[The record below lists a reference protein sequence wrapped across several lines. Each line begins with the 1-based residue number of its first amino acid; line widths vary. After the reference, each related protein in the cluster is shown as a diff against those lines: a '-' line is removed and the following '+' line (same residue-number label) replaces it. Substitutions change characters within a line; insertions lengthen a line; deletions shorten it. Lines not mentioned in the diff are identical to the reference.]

1 MADFSLTHPLSGFFA
16 PTRFEADVV
25 DCIVTGEIPPEL
37 GGAFYR
43 LHGDW
48 IYAPKFKDEASLSAD
63 GYISMFRFRDG
74 SVDYRG
80 RYVKTDR
87 YLRQVAARKQLYG
100 YYRNPHT
107 DDPEVRDIDNPG
119 LRTSANTTP
128 VILAGK
134 LYATKEEG
142 LPYELDPNT
151 LDTLGPSDFGGAW
164 KSQTFTAH
172 PKYDPFTGETIAYG
186 YEATG
191 LASRDVHVASFDP
204 EGRITWS
211 LDFQVP
217 YPSMLHDIALTQ
229 DYVIIPGGGTVTSA
243 ERLKSG
249 RPHWAWDRKRPS
261 YFAIIPRG
269 GGAEDIR
276 WFEGPERSIVHTVNA
291 WNDDDQVV
299 MDAPMASG
307 NTWPWFEDVD
317 GGAFSMN
324 SFTIRRVTFDLRGN
338 GRDVKEEVLFD
349 RDVTSFT
356 RIDDRLLSRPN
367 RYIWVQ
373 YADPDRPF
381 HAALPDD
388 PRLRPVNCYGRF
400 DVVDR
405 TMTSWFAGPDHV
417 LQEPVFAP
425 RSPDAQEGAGFL
437 LGTAHNLVERRTE
450 LVILD
455 AMEMTELA
463 RVILPFRN
471 AYQVHGLWA
480 TERDLPLA

>member
-1 MADFSLTHPLSGFFA
+1 MADFSLTHALSGFFA
-16 PTRFEADVV
+16 PTRFEADVT
-25 DCIVTGEIPPEL
+25 DCIVTGEIPAEL
-37 GGAFYR
+37 AGAFYR

-48 IYAPKFKDEASLSAD
+48 IYPPKHQDEASLSAD

-87 YLRQVAARKQLYG
+87 YQRQVAAGKQLYG

-107 DDPEVRDIDNPG
+107 DDPAVRDTAHPG

-142 LPYELDPNT
+142 LPYEIDPNS
-151 LDTLGPSDFGGAW
+151 LETLGPTDFGGAW

-172 PKYDPFTGETIAYG
+172 PKFDPFTGETIAYG

-191 LASRDVHVASFDP
+191 LASHDVHLATFDRD
-204 EGRITWS
+204 GQITWS

-217 YPSMLHDIALTQ
+217 YPSMLHDIALTK
-229 DYVIIPGGGTVTSA
+229 DYVVIPGGGTVTST
-243 ERLKSG
+243 ERLEAG
-249 RPHWAWDRKRPS
+249 RPHWAWDAKRPS
-261 YFAIIPRG
+261 YYAIIPRG
-269 GGAEDIR
+269 GSAEDIR
-276 WFEGPERSIVHTVNA
+276 WFHGPERSIVHTANA
-291 WNDDDQVV
+291 WNEGGKVIL
-299 MDAPMASG
+299 DAPMASG

-317 GGAFSMN
+317 GAAFAMN
-324 SFTIRRVTFDLRGN
+324 PFTIRRVTFDLQGDSREA
-338 GRDVKEEVLFD
+338 KEEVLFE
-349 RDVTSFT
+349 REVTSFT
-356 RIDDRLLSRPN
+356 RIDDRLLSRAN

-373 YADPDRPF
+373 YADPERPF
-381 HAALPDD
+381 HAVLPDD

-400 DVVDR
+400 DLVDR
-405 TMTSWFAGPDHV
+405 TTTPWFVGPEHV
-417 LQEPVFAP
+417 LQEPVFVP
-425 RSPDAQEGAGFL
+425 RTPDAPEGDGFL
-437 LGTAHNLVERRTE
+437 LGAAHNLVERRSE

-455 AMEMTELA
+455 AQAMTELA

-471 AYQVHGLWA
+471 AFQVHGLWA
-480 TERDLPLA
+480 SARDLPLS

>member
-1 MADFSLTHPLSGFFA
+1 MAEVAPTDPLSGFFA

-25 DCIVTGEIPPEL
+25 DCLVTGLVPPEL
-37 GGAFYR
+37 HGAFYR

-48 IYAPKFKDEASLSAD
+48 IYAPRFTDEASLSAD

-87 YLRQVAARKQLYG
+87 YRRQVAARKQLYG
-100 YYRNPHT
+100 YYRNPLT
-107 DDPEVRDIDNPG
+107 DDPAVRDAEHPG

-128 VILAGK
+128 VVLAGK

-142 LPYELDPNT
+142 LPYELDPNS
-151 LDTLGPSDFGGAW
+151 LETLGSTDFQGAW
-164 KSQTFTAH
+164 TSQTFTAH
-172 PKYDPFTGETIAYG
+172 PKFDPFTGETIAYG

-191 LASRDVHVASFDP
+191 LASRDVHLVSFDAA
-204 EGRITWS
+204 GHITWS

-217 YPSMLHDIALTQ
+217 YASMLHDIALTEHF
-229 DYVIIPGGGTVTSA
+229 VVIPGGGTVTSR
-243 ERLKSG
+243 ERLEAG

-261 YFAIIPRG
+261 YYAIIPRG

-276 WFEGPERSIVHTVNA
+276 WFEGPERSIVHTANA
-291 WNDDDQVV
+291 WEDGDRVV
-299 MDAPMASG
+299 LDAPMASG

-317 GGAFSMN
+317 GGGFTMHG
-324 SFTIRRVTFDLRGN
+324 FTIRRVTFDLQANSGQA
-338 GRDVKEEVLFD
+338 KEEVLFE
-349 RDVTSFT
+349 RDVSSFT
-356 RIDDRLLSRPN
+356 RIDDRFLTRPN

-373 YADPDRPF
+373 YADPERPF

-400 DVVDR
+400 DVTQR
-405 TMTSWFAGPDHV
+405 TTSSWFAGPGHV
-417 LQEPVFAP
+417 LQEPVFVP
-425 RSPDAQEGAGFL
+425 RSPEAPEGDGFL
-437 LGTAHNLVERRTE
+437 LGTAHNLVEMRTE

-455 AMEMTELA
+455 AQKMTELA

-480 TERDLPLA
+480 TAHDLPLA

>member
-16 PTRFEADVV
+16 PTRFEADVI
-25 DCIVTGEIPPEL
+25 DCIVTGQIPTEL
-37 GGAFYR
+37 TGAFYR

-48 IYAPKFKDEASLSAD
+48 IYAPKFADEASLSAD
-63 GYISMFRFRDG
+63 GYMSMFRFRDG
-74 SVDYRG
+74 SIDYRG

-107 DDPEVRDIDNPG
+107 DDPEVRDVARPG

-128 VILAGK
+128 VVLAGK

-142 LPYELDPNT
+142 LPYEIDPNT
-151 LDTLGPSDFGGAW
+151 LDTLGPTDFDGAW

-172 PKYDPFTGETIAYG
+172 PKYDPATGETISYG
-186 YEATG
+186 YEAKG
-191 LASRDVHVASFDP
+191 LASCDVHLASFDSQ
-204 EGRITWS
+204 GRITWR

-217 YPSMLHDIALTQ
+217 YPSMLHDIAITK
-229 DYVIIPGGGTVTSA
+229 DYVVIPGGGTVTSV
-243 ERLKSG
+243 ERLESG

-261 YFAIIPRG
+261 YYAIIPRG
-269 GGAEDIR
+269 GRAEDIR
-276 WFEGPERSIVHTVNA
+276 WFEGPERSIVHTANA
-291 WNDDDQVV
+291 WNDGEQVV
-299 MDAPMASG
+299 MDAPMANG

-317 GGAFSMN
+317 GGGFSMN
-324 SFTIRRVTFDLRGN
+324 TFTIRRVTFDLRGN
-338 GRDVKEEVLFD
+338 DRQTQEEVLFD

-356 RIDDRLLSRPN
+356 RIDDRLLGREH

-381 HAALPDD
+381 HAVLPDD

-400 DVVDR
+400 DVVER
-405 TMTSWFAGPDHV
+405 TTLPWFAGPDHV
-417 LQEPVFAP
+417 LQEPVFVP
-425 RSPDAQEGAGFL
+425 RSPDAAEGAGFL
-437 LGTAHNLVERRTE
+437 LGTAHNLVEKRTE

-455 AMEMTELA
+455 AMNMTELA

-480 TERDLPLA
+480 TERELPLT

>member
-1 MADFSLTHPLSGFFA
+1 MAGFALTHPLSGFFA

-25 DCIVTGEIPPEL
+25 DCVTTGEIPPALE
-37 GGAFYR
+37 GAFYR

-48 IYAPKFKDEASLSAD
+48 IYAPKFPDEASLSAD
-63 GYISMFRFRDG
+63 GYVSMFRFRGG

-80 RYVKTDR
+80 RYVKTER
-87 YLRQVAARKQLYG
+87 YLRQIRARKQLYG

-107 DDPEVRDIDNPG
+107 DEPEVRDVEHPG

-128 VILAGK
+128 IVLAGK

-151 LDTLGPSDFGGAW
+151 LDTRGPTDFGGVW

-172 PKYDPFTGETIAYG
+172 PKFDPFTRETIAYG

-191 LASRDVHVASFDP
+191 LASRDVHLASFDDA
-204 EGRITWS
+204 GRITWS
-211 LDFQVP
+211 VDFQVP
-217 YPSMLHDIALTQ
+217 YSSMLHDIALTR
-229 DYVIIPGGGTVTSA
+229 DFVIIPGGGAVTST
-243 ERLKSG
+243 ERLEAG
-249 RPHWAWDRKRPS
+249 RPHWAWDRARPS
-261 YFAIIPRG
+261 YYAIIRRG
-269 GGAEDIR
+269 GSAEDIR
-276 WFEGPERSIVHTVNA
+276 WFEGPERSIVHTANA
-291 WNDDDQVV
+291 WNDGDQVF

-317 GGAFSMN
+317 GGAFTMN
-324 SFTIRRVTFDLRGN
+324 VFTIRRVTFDM
-338 GRDVKEEVLFD
+338 RDNSREPKEEVLFG

-356 RIDDRLLSRPN
+356 RIDDRFLTRPN

-381 HAALPDD
+381 HAVLPDD

-400 DVVDR
+400 DLVDR
-405 TMTSWFAGPDHV
+405 TTSPYFAGPGHV
-417 LQEPVFAP
+417 LQEPVFVP
-425 RSPDAQEGAGFL
+425 RSPGAPEGDGYL
-437 LGTAHNLVERRTE
+437 LGTAHNLVEMRSE

-455 AMEMTELA
+455 AMKMTELA

-471 AYQVHGLWA
+471 AYQVHGLWT
-480 TERDLPLA
+480 TERELPLV

>member
-1 MADFSLTHPLSGFFA
+1 MADFSLTHPLTGFFA
-16 PTRFEADVV
+16 PTRFEADVH
-25 DCIVTGEIPPEL
+25 DCIVTGRIPADLE
-37 GGAFYR
+37 GAFYR

-48 IYAPKFKDEASLSAD
+48 IYAPKFTDEASLSAD
-63 GYISMFRFRDG
+63 GYMSMFRFRQG

-87 YLRQVAARKQLYG
+87 YQRQVAARRQLYG

-107 DDPEVRDIDNPG
+107 DDPQVRDPANPG
-119 LRTSANTTP
+119 RRTSANTTP
-128 VILAGK
+128 VVLAGK

-151 LDTLGPSDFGGAW
+151 LETLGPTDFGGAW
-164 KSQTFTAH
+164 DSQTFAAH

-191 LASRDVHVASFDP
+191 LASRDVHLASFDA
-204 EGRITWS
+204 EGRIAWS

-217 YPSMLHDIALTQ
+217 YVSMLHDIALTR
-229 DYVIIPGGGTVTSA
+229 DYVVIPGGGTMTSA
-243 ERLKSG
+243 ERLEAG

-261 YFAIIPRG
+261 YYAIIPRG
-269 GGAEDIR
+269 GRAEDIR
-276 WFEGPERSIVHTVNA
+276 WFEGPERSIVHTANA
-291 WNDDDQVV
+291 WNDGEQVV

-307 NTWPWFEDVD
+307 NTWPWFEDID
-317 GGAFSMN
+317 GGAFAMN
-324 SFTIRRVTFDLRGN
+324 TFTIRRVTFDLRGN
-338 GRDVKEEVLFD
+338 DRQPKEEVLFD

-356 RIDDRLLSRPN
+356 RIDDRFLARKN

-373 YADPDRPF
+373 YADQDRPF

-388 PRLRPVNCYGRF
+388 ARLRPVNCYGRF
-400 DVVDR
+400 DVAER
-405 TMTSWFAGPDHV
+405 TTLPWFAGPAHV
-417 LQEPVFAP
+417 LQEPVFVP
-425 RSPDAQEGAGFL
+425 RTPDAPEGDGYL
-437 LGTAHNLVERRTE
+437 LGTAHNLTDMRTE

-455 AMEMTELA
+455 ATAMTELA

-480 TERDLPLA
+480 TSRDLPLA